1 VHGRVLVMD
10 PDETGAALLLEAL
23 RGAGYVATHHPGDGD
38 VLAAIL
44 QARPALLV
52 LELRLPSLSGLE
64 VLRRLRADPQ
74 GEGLPVMMVASDA
87 EEVDRVAAFLLGVD
101 DFVAKPFSPREVLLR
116 CGAILRRALRALSPE
131 TSGLLEVGPVQ
142 VDRTAHRVRVS
153 GREIRLTHLEFRLLV
168 TLMSRLD
175 RVQSRETLLSDVW
188 GMRSDVSTRTVDTHV
203 RRLRKKL
210 GGAAAHLETVR
221 GVGYRFVSRVTLV

>member
-1 VHGRVLVMD
+1 MYGRVLVVD
-10 PDETGAALLLEAL
+10 PDETSAALLLEAL
-23 RGAGYVATHHPGDGD
+23 RGAGHAASRHPGDGH

-44 QARPALLV
+44 QDRPALLV

-74 GEGLPVMMVASDA
+74 GEGLPVLMVAADA

-101 DFVAKPFSPREVLLR
+101 DFVAKPFSPREVVLR
-116 CGAILRRALRALSPE
+116 CGAILRRAQRAQDQE
-131 TSGLLEVGPVQ
+131 GRAVLEVGPVW

-153 GREIRLTHLEFRLLV
+153 GREVRLTHLEFRLLV
-168 TLMSRLD
+168 TLVTRLD

-203 RRLRKKL
+203 RRLRQKL

-221 GVGYRFVSRVTLV
+221 GVGYRFVSRVSSV